1 MTDHT
6 GPGPLA
12 GRTVVVTRPV
22 EGASEL
28 AAMLEAAGAETVVMP
43 LIEIVDVATVD
54 EVVAAIDRLAHGDW
68 VVVASAH
75 AARRVADPLNRLLA
89 ELGGTG
95 LRVAAVG
102 ATTAAAL
109 PRADLV
115 AERQSA
121 DGLLEVFPAAPAPGP
136 DGRASRALVAQAR
149 DGARTLTAGL
159 TALGWSVERLDTHVS
174 RPVRPSAGLQLAVLR
189 ADAVAFTSGS
199 QARAWAAA
207 MGDAAPPVVVAIGP
221 QTARDVEDSGLKV
234 SSVATDHSLSGVV
247 AAIIRAFAAA

>member
-1 MTDHT
+1 MTDH
-6 GPGPLA
+6 PVSGPLA

-28 AAMLEAAGAETVVMP
+28 AELLEAAGAATVVMP
-43 LIEIVDVATVD
+43 LIEIVDVATAD
-54 EVVAAIDRLAHGDW
+54 EVAAAIDRLVDGDW

-75 AARRVADPLNRLLA
+75 AARRVVGPLARRSA
-89 ELGGTG
+89 EPDRAG
-95 LRVAAVG
+95 LHVAAVG

-109 PRADLV
+109 GRTDLV

-121 DGLLEVFPAAPAPGP
+121 DGLLAVFPAAPASTA
-136 DGRASRALVAQAR
+136 DGHTPRALVAQAR
-149 DGARTLTAGL
+149 DGAPTLTAGL
-159 TALGWSVERLDTHVS
+159 SSRGWSVERIDTHVS
-174 RPVRPSAGLQLAVLR
+174 MPVRPSAAQQLAVLR

-247 AAIIRAFAAA
+247 SAIIRAFAAS

>member
-28 AAMLEAAGAETVVMP
+28 TAMLEAVGAETVVMP
-43 LIEIVDVATVD
+43 LIEIVDVATAD
-54 EVVAAIDRLAHGDW
+54 EVATAIDRVADGDW

-75 AARRVADPLNRLLA
+75 AARRVAGSLTRRLT
-89 ELGGTG
+89 EPDGTG

-102 ATTAAAL
+102 ATTATAL

-121 DGLLEVFPAAPAPGP
+121 DGLLEVFPAAPALGP
-136 DGRASRALVAQAR
+136 HERPSRVVVAQAR
-149 DGARTLTAGL
+149 DGAPTLTAGL
-159 TALGWSVERLDTHVS
+159 AALGWSVERLDTHVS
-174 RPVRPSAGLQLAVLR
+174 RPVRPSAAQQLAVLR

-247 AAIIRAFAAA
+247 AAIIRAFATA

>member
-1 MTDHT
+1 MTDHPA
-6 GPGPLA
+6 PGPLA

-28 AAMLEAAGAETVVMP
+28 AALLEAAGAETVVMP
-43 LIEIVDVATVD
+43 LIEIVDVAGAD
-54 EVVAAIDRLAHGDW
+54 DVAAAVDRLADGDW

-75 AARRVADPLNRLLA
+75 AARRVAGPLARRLA
-89 ELGGTG
+89 QPGATG
-95 LRVAAVG
+95 VRVAAVG
-102 ATTAAAL
+102 STTAAAL

-121 DGLLEVFPAAPAPGP
+121 EGLLEQFPAAPA
-136 DGRASRALVAQAR
+136 DGLADRPPRVLVTQAR
-149 DGARTLTAGL
+149 DGAPTLTTGL
-159 TALGWSVERLDTHVS
+159 AARGWSVERLDTHVS
-174 RPVRPSAGLQLAVLR
+174 QPVRPTAAQQLAVLR

-221 QTARDVEDSGLKV
+221 QTARDVEESGLKV
-234 SSVATDHSLSGVV
+234 FSVATDHSLSGVV
-247 AAIIRAFAAA
+247 DAMIRAFRAA

>member
-28 AAMLEAAGAETVVMP
+28 AGLLEAAGAETVVMP
-43 LIEIVDVATVD
+43 LIEIVDVATAD
-54 EVVAAIDRLAHGDW
+54 EVAAAIHRVTAGDW

-75 AARRVADPLNRLLA
+75 AARRVAGPLTRRLA
-89 ELGGTG
+89 EPDAAR

-102 ATTAAAL
+102 ATTATAL

-121 DGLLEVFPAAPAPGP
+121 DGLLDVFPSAPAPGP
-136 DGRASRALVAQAR
+136 GGRAPRALVTQAR
-149 DGARTLTAGL
+149 DGAPTLTAGL
-159 TALGWSVERLDTHVS
+159 AARGWSVERLDTHVS
-174 RPVRPSAGLQLAVLR
+174 RPVRPSAAQQLAVLR